1 MELTHHLTPCT
12 SVSYS
17 KLQSLFCFP
26 GVWQWGCGHC
36 WALPSSCGSGSEE
49 EGKCAKMHWQV
60 STQLHLLFT
69 RGTQGRKSLAP
80 SVQPSYGVLEPS
92 LVPAWHNVLAVPV
105 ATSRYALNRFSSTDK
120 ASEREERE
128 TNVSSQVSVEE
139 ILHPHHRPHKQVTH
153 LEADCRHNEQ
163 GQMLLEAKNRQPVPT
178 RVHPPIQSL

>member
-1 MELTHHLTPCT
+1 MC
-12 SVSYS
+12 
-17 KLQSLFCFP
+17 QD
-26 GVWQWGCGHC
+26 
-36 WALPSSCGSGSEE
+36 ALAG
-49 EGKCAKMHWQV
+49 
-60 STQLHLLFT
+60 LH
-69 RGTQGRKSLAP
+69 SAI
-80 SVQPSYGVLEPS
+80 PS
-92 LVPAWHNVLAVPV
+92 LHQGHPGQKVSCPQRAAFLWRPGALFSARLAQCF
-105 ATSRYALNRFSSTDK
+105 SSSSGYKQYALNRFSSTDK